1 MSFFRHHPV
10 LSTVTPE
17 RPSQHPISCL
27 PAPNAPDGQTNSVR
41 LGRLAHFASIC
52 RYSVCYL
59 PRAAALL
66 LTFCALFCA
75 SASGQTAHFVSAMS
89 TLFTDPNNPYGVALD
104 GKGDIYILE
113 NFTGDVL
120 KETATADGY
129 IQSVVANAANNGLSY
144 PQGIAVDGN
153 GNV

>member
-1 MSFFRHHPV
+1 
-10 LSTVTPE
+10 
-17 RPSQHPISCL
+17 
-27 PAPNAPDGQTNSVR
+27 
-41 LGRLAHFASIC
+41 
-52 RYSVCYL
+52 
-59 PRAAALL
+59 
-66 LTFCALFCA
+66 
-75 SASGQTAHFVSAMS
+75 MS